1 MEPILNSE
9 GNVQEWKHR
18 GMYFFVHDKELRES
32 YDTYHVV
39 ESLSKSGFQPR
50 NQEIIANTSILIKNN
65 KK

>member
-1 MEPILNSE
+1 
-9 GNVQEWKHR
+9 
-18 GMYFFVHDKELRES
+18 MYFFVHDKELRES

-50 NQEIIANTSILIKNN
+50 TQEIAATTNILIQNR